1 MGKDPVW
8 CRSQRKGCLSRPPRS
23 IALKPREGGDDQS
36 GQANTPLSR
45 GGEWNPAGEQ
55 EDHAAEDPG
64 TVDGGIQETGLPINC
79 PAGGS
84 HEERGRIEQEERADD
99 QQDEW

>member
-8 CRSQRKGCLSRPPRS
+8 HRSDRNGCLSRPPRS
-23 IALKPREGGDDQS
+23 IDLKPREGGDDQS
-36 GQANTPLSR
+36 GQANAPLSR
-45 GGEWNPAGEQ
+45 GSEWN
-55 EDHAAEDPG
+55 PG
-64 TVDGGIQETGLPINC
+64 TVDGGIQETGQPIDG

-84 HEERGRIEQEERADD
+84 HEERGRIKQEERADD